1 MRALTTKKNKAI
13 RNRSPAKKEVQL
25 QKIIQNGL
33 ALFIEE
39 GESMS
44 MRKLA
49 QQMNIAVSGI
59 YKYVNNKRELWFAC
73 KNKVFDQLA
82 DKWNALEEEHKGND
96 LELIRKIG
104 ESFLNMST
112 SNFPLFRFMFLQ
124 NPPKS
129 NSEKPGPYEL
139 EKNQSGFNNLFKV
152 VSRAFESEALSTT
165 NPVYFSLALWGFVF
179 GPAVITSPIHNH
191 FFEGLQSDSFN
202 VKEYH
207 RFILHLIQKIFYD
220 S

>member
-1 MRALTTKKNKAI
+1 MTTKKNKAI

-25 QKIIQNGL
+25 QKIIQKGL
-33 ALFIEE
+33 SLFIEE

-49 QQMNIAVSGI
+49 QQMDIVVSGI
-59 YKYVNNKRELWFAC
+59 YRYVNNKRELWFAC
-73 KNKVFDQLA
+73 KNKVFDKLA

-96 LELIRKIG
+96 LELIGKIG
-104 ESFLNMST
+104 ESFLNLST

-129 NSEKPGPYEL
+129 KSGKPGPYEL
-139 EKNQSGFNNLFKV
+139 EQNQSGFNNLFNV
-152 VSRAFESEALSTT
+152 VSRATESEILSIT
-165 NPVYFSLALWGFVF
+165 NPLYFSLALWGFVF
-179 GPAVITSPIHNH
+179 GPAIITSPIHIH
-191 FFEGLQSDSFN
+191 LMEGFQSDSFN

-207 RFILHLIQKIFYD
+207 RFILHLIRKILYD